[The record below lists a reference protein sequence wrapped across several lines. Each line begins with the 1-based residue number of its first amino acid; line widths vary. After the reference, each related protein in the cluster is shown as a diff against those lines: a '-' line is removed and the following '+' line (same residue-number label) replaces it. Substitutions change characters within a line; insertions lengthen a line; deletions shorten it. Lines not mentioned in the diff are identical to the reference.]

1 MSSNIKVQR
10 ICQYCNREFTAR
22 TTVTLY
28 CSDDCAKKA
37 YKARK
42 RVEKVAESD
51 KETQT
56 IRLKPIEGLKSKEFL
71 TISEACILLSVSR
84 WTIWRAIKND
94 NLRAAKL
101 GRRTLI
107 RHADLDALFNSHMLD
122 QFEEVSREQT
132 ENQKH
137 KQPATKEEGPFNI
150 VDSYTLTEVQE
161 KYRISESALQHL
173 IKRHNIPKIK
183 RGWYAYVPKTTIDN
197 LLM

>member
-10 ICQYCNREFTAR
+10 ICQYCNKEFTAR
-22 TTVTLY
+22 TTVTMY

-173 IKRHNIPKIK
+173 IKRHKIPKIK
-183 RGWYAYVPKTTIDN
+183 KGWYAYVPKTTIDN

>member
-10 ICQYCNREFTAR
+10 ICQYCNNEFTAR

-51 KETQT
+51 KETQI
-56 IRLKPIEGLKSKEFL
+56 IRLKPIEELKSKEFL
-71 TISEACILLSVSR
+71 TISEACKLLSVSR
-84 WTIWRAIKND
+84 WTIWRAIKN
-94 NLRAAKL
+94 NSLRAAKL

-107 RHADLDALFNSHMLD
+107 RHADLEALFNSDLME
-122 QFEEVSREQT
+122 QFEEVSGEQA
-132 ENQKH
+132 ERQKH
-137 KQPATKEEGPFNI
+137 KQPATKEEGTFNI

-161 KYRISESALQHL
+161 KYRISETALHNL
-173 IKRHNIPKIK
+173 IRRHNIPKIK
-183 RGWYAYVPKTTIDN
+183 KGWFAYVPKTTIDN